1 MIELVVEA
9 RAGRL
14 KDYDYEVNGWGQ
26 KTFQI
31 PSEDRA
37 KYSVEIDT
45 DAVYISTKMPQI
57 EVVDRTVIVGIPT
70 EVWDVLR
77 GI

>member
-14 KDYDYEVNGWGQ
+14 RDYDDEINGWGQ
-26 KTFQI
+26 KTFFI
-31 PSEDRA
+31 PSEDTA
-37 KYSVEIDT
+37 KYSVEITQDHT
-45 DAVYISTKMPQI
+45 YISTQMPQI
-57 EVVDRTVIVGIPT
+57 EVVDREVTVGIPS